1 MAKLP
6 FDLTKTLGALRE
18 ASASADEV
26 ATITLAG
33 EPSLVERAREEFAVG
48 GTVPGVATR
57 EAFSGPAPFA
67 AGSGELL
74 VVFVKP
80 EQEEEVE
87 AFLARTVSR
96 RSVIL
101 AVDEGGEAR
110 PRAGLTA
117 GGITRLAFSDSAAGW
132 DRLFALC
139 AEAAGDRGTALGRR
153 YQVVRRAAARR
164 LIGKTAMQNVLIAL
178 VFFIPGSD
186 MPAMTLNQAKMVL
199 RIASMYGQPIDKE
212 RAVELVA
219 AVALGFGFRS
229 IGRRLARAIPGLA
242 IIMRMFTAYTATV
255 AVGLAAAAYFEQ
267 GAPAST
273 SKVIALASSIRS

>member
-1 MAKLP
+1 
-6 FDLTKTLGALRE
+6 LRE

-26 ATITLAG
+26 ASITLAG
-33 EPSLVERAREEFAVG
+33 DQSLVERAREEFAVG
-48 GTVPGVATR
+48 GTMPAVATR
-57 EAFSGPAPFA
+57 DAFTGPTPFA
-67 AGSGELL
+67 AGTGELL

-87 AFLARTVSR
+87 TFLARTVAHK
-96 RSVIL
+96 SVIL
-101 AVDEGGEAR
+101 VVDEGPDTR
-110 PRAGLTA
+110 PRAGVTG
-117 GGITRLAFSDSAAGW
+117 GGITRLAFSDSSAGW

-164 LIGKTAMQNVLIAL
+164 LIGKTAMQNVLIAV

-186 MPAMTLNQAKMVL
+186 MPAMTLNQARMVL
-199 RIASMYGQPIDKE
+199 KIAAMYGQPIDKE

-219 AVALGFGFRS
+219 TVALGFGFRG

-242 IIMRMFTAYTATV
+242 IIMKVLTAYTATL
-255 AVGLAAAAYFEQ
+255 AVGLGAVAYFEQ

-273 SKVIALASSIRS
+273 SKVIALAGSLKR

>member
-6 FDLTKTLGALRE
+6 LNLTKTLGALRE

-26 ATITLAG
+26 ASITLAG
-33 EPSLVERAREEFAVG
+33 DQSLVERAREEFAVG
-48 GTVPGVATR
+48 GTIPAVATR
-57 EAFSGPAPFA
+57 DAFTGPAPFA
-67 AGSGELL
+67 AGTGELL

-87 AFLARTVSR
+87 TFLARTVSHK
-96 RSVIL
+96 SVIL
-101 AVDEGGEAR
+101 VVDEGLDRR
-110 PRAGLTA
+110 PRAGVTG
-117 GGITRLAFSDSAAGW
+117 GGITRLAFSDSPAGW

-164 LIGKTAMQNVLIAL
+164 LIGKTAMQNVVIAL

-186 MPAMTLNQAKMVL
+186 MPAMTLNQVRMVL
-199 RIASMYGQPIDKE
+199 KIAAMYGQPIDKE

-219 AVALGFGFRS
+219 TVALGFGFRCM
-229 IGRRLARAIPGLA
+229 GRRLARWIPGLA
-242 IIMRMFTAYTATV
+242 IIMKMFTAYAATL
-255 AVGLAAAAYFEQ
+255 AVGMGAVAYFEQ

-273 SKVIALASSIRS
+273 SKVIALAGSLKH